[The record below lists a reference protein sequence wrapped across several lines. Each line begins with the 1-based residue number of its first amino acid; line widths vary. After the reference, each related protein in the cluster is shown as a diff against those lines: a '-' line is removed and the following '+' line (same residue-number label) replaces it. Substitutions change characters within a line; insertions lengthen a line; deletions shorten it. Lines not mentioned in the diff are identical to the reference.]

1 MPIRNVKAEAI
12 DVNGN
17 GMKNE
22 DKYLEFEELPKV
34 HTVSTRRIIV
44 DCTHQAETEQGK
56 GQTMMHTCITMQYN
70 IYNKFAFINRIWGG
84 GDLN

>member
-1 MPIRNVKAEAI
+1 MSFFQKKIHVPIRNVKAEAI

-56 GQTMMHTCITMQYN
+56 AGLKI
-70 IYNKFAFINRIWGG
+70 IFW
-84 GDLN
+84 